1 MTNAMKTMLR
11 ELMGYRTG
19 NVCHHPKAF
28 SLIVSKADMAA
39 AQKLSEIGVVAVV
52 ERRAYRATQPDY
64 SA

>member
-19 NVCHHPKAF
+19 NVRHHPKAF

-39 AQKLSEIGVVAVV
+39 AQKLSEIGVVKVI
-52 ERRAYRATQPDY
+52 ERRAYPATQPGDG
-64 SA
+64 A